1 MIMKFNYNKLENLSQ
16 RELNNLKV
24 ILIQLEGLTP
34 KTDGGITEIFTEKTV
49 KDNLSFEDLYRK
61 IGDYQLNSDINSNFH
76 QQSKV
81 EIKDEKETK
90 ETDMYI
96 SSVNRSYVS

>member
-1 MIMKFNYNKLENLSQ
+1 MEKLSQ

-34 KTDGGITEIFTEKTV
+34 KLDGGITEIFTEKT
-49 KDNLSFEDLYRK
+49 KELNLSFEDLYRK

-81 EIKDEKETK
+81 EMKDERETK

>member
-1 MIMKFNYNKLENLSQ
+1 M
-16 RELNNLKV
+16 
-24 ILIQLEGLTP
+24 
-34 KTDGGITEIFTEKTV
+34 
-49 KDNLSFEDLYRK
+49 SFEDLYRK

-81 EIKDEKETK
+81 EMKDERETK